1 MMSKQFLPPVTKRQP
16 HYSFMRPGE
25 FVTSI
30 ILIVMTALRFQTA
43 YSMELSHLKQV
54 SWLGGAVLSLLG
66 LIWYVWIRHRRRHLC
81 DDSGEVL
88 IALFIPMTFTII
100 CDQLADNMI
109 HRGWLYDSGLL
120 LLIAFLAYR
129 VWKAPQTARELAAK
143 YDACEAK
150 GFTDQGGL

>member
-1 MMSKQFLPPVTKRQP
+1 MSEQYLPPVTKRQP

-30 ILIVMTALRFQTA
+30 MLIVMTALRFQTA
-43 YSMELSHLKQV
+43 YSMKLSHLKEI
-54 SWLGGAVLSLLG
+54 SWLGGAVLSLLC

-100 CDQLADNMI
+100 CDQLADNKI

-120 LLIAFLAYR
+120 LLIAFMGYR
-129 VWKAPQTARELAAK
+129 VWKAPQTAREQAAK

-150 GFTDQGGL
+150 DFTDQGGL

>member
-1 MMSKQFLPPVTKRQP
+1 MSERRAPSTFRRQP

-30 ILIVMTALRFQTA
+30 LLIVLTALRFQTA
-43 YSMELSHLKQV
+43 YSLKLSHLKEI
-54 SWLGGAVLSLLG
+54 SWLGGAVLSLLC

-100 CDQLADNMI
+100 CDQLADNI
-109 HRGWLYDSGLL
+109 FHRGWLYDSGLL
-120 LLIAFLAYR
+120 LLIAVLVYR

-143 YDACEAK
+143 YDACETRD
-150 GFTDQGGL
+150 FTDQGGL

>member
-1 MMSKQFLPPVTKRQP
+1 MTKQHQPSVTHRQP
-16 HYSFMRPGE
+16 HFSFMRPGE

-30 ILIVMTALRFQTA
+30 MLIGMTALRFHTA
-43 YSMELSHLKQV
+43 YSMKLSHLKEI
-54 SWLGGAVLSLLG
+54 SWLGGAVLSLLC

-100 CDQLADNMI
+100 CDQLADNKI
-109 HRGWLYDSGLL
+109 HLGWLYDSGLL
-120 LLIAFLAYR
+120 LLIAFMGYR
-129 VWKAPQTARELAAK
+129 VWKAPQMAREFASK

-150 GFTDQGGL
+150 DFTDQGGL